1 MTELIITI
9 LLYIGA
15 VNSPQ
20 EVNSNIISQNQEQ
33 IEIVKNSPAFKEY
46 MQEKCQDGGIGIM
59 DPMEW

>member
-20 EVNSNIISQNQEQ
+20 EINSTVISQNQSQ
-33 IEIVKNSPAFKEY
+33 IELVKNSPEFKEY
-46 MQEKCQDGGIGIM
+46 LQEQSNDGGIGTM